1 MNKTIEKI
9 ESYISNI
16 NAITVYYSFEAD
28 DAHKEQLQQIA
39 SKTIAVFKETIDRLK
54 TVRQQISDDEE
65 FAKFLNRVSEKVES
79 VYTVTLEKL
88 KKEQEA
94 SLQKQL
100 QENENIKPAADMAK
114 TLKEKVINKENAEA
128 IKEKVVSFVD
138 SKEVKEVFDK
148 ISLGALNVAD
158 KCLDILIK
166 FLDKDQNNG
175 K

>member
-100 QENENIKPAADMAK
+100 QGHWCPRTAPRSTYPQRYISSEEY
-114 TLKEKVINKENAEA
+114 LK
-128 IKEKVVSFVD
+128 
-138 SKEVKEVFDK
+138 
-148 ISLGALNVAD
+148 
-158 KCLDILIK
+158 
-166 FLDKDQNNG
+166 Q
-175 K
+175 